1 MIIIGLS
8 GKKKSG
14 KNTVAKLIATAT
26 SLRVKEFAFA
36 DPLKEEVCKACG
48 INRTTLEEN
57 KDNFR
62 LILQGW
68 GTDFRRKMCGDDYW
82 IKKTGLALHSAVMS
96 EQADIFVFTDLRF
109 TNEADFLRKCGAVIV
124 RVSRLSPADDEHSS
138 EVDLDGYKFDYVIDN
153 NSTLNNLAS
162 CVTML
167 LHNLHIKTK

>member
-8 GKKKSG
+8 GKKRSG

-36 DPLKEEVCKACG
+36 DPLKQEVCRACN
-48 INRTTLEEN
+48 ISRSVMEEN

-62 LILQGW
+62 LLLQGW

-82 IKKTGLALHSAVMS
+82 IKSTERSLHKMVMN
-96 EQADIFVFTDLRF
+96 EEADIFVCTDLRF

-124 RVSRLSPADDEHSS
+124 RVNRISPTDDEHSS
-138 EVDLDGYKFDYVIDN
+138 EVDLDGYKFDFVINN
-153 NSTLNNLAS
+153 NSTLNALAS
-162 CVTML
+162 DVRML
-167 LHNLHIKTK
+167 LHNLKIKTK